1 MLCVGERTR
10 ERQSPD
16 WRVGAANRE
25 IGVPGLTAR
34 DVEPLRRVQYASGRS
49 HRTDMAEAGSFA
61 DRVKQQADIVRVL
74 GEYVRLKKSGQNFT
88 GLCPFHS
95 EKTPSFA
102 VHPVKQIYH
111 CFGCGAG
118 GDVFKFVMEM
128 DKITFPESVRAVAE
142 KCGIAIPRAKERTP
156 EERQQNQQRTSLVEL
171 HREAAA
177 FFVQQLNA
185 TPEGRAA
192 KAYLLD
198 RGLDSEAMARFG
210 IGFAPS
216 GGEALLRA
224 FKQKFPE
231 KALEV
236 SGLFSRDQNGKL
248 FDRFRRRVM
257 FPIANDTGKIVA
269 FGGRALGDDL
279 PKYLNSPETP
289 IYTKSNILYHLD
301 RAKEALRQS
310 DFAVLVEGYMDAIA
324 VARAGHSN
332 VVASCGTSLTEPQV
346 KLLSRFTR
354 RIIVNYD
361 PDTAG
366 QAATERS
373 LTILLEQGAE
383 VRVLALP
390 GGKDPD
396 SFIRS
401 EGAAAYTKLLKEAP
415 PYVDYLIS
423 RARKMDMST
432 AEGKLRA
439 VNFLMPY
446 VQRIPDRILRSEWAT
461 RIAQQLRI
469 EEPVLR
475 ESMRK
480 AASDRRSEVKARPE
494 LVGRVGKPAERRLVQ
509 MLIEAEEFRAQ
520 LAEEIRAGEL
530 HCGLESERI
539 LTALVEA
546 CATGVRPDAAELALA
561 LEDRDRRL
569 LFEIAF
575 ESAAPPTWEEAQSCL
590 AVLRRRRAEEELS
603 TVQKQIETFAAAA
616 GAGAGGELRRLLERK
631 QELRRRLDPPVHE
644 SPH

>member
-1 MLCVGERTR
+1 
-10 ERQSPD
+10 
-16 WRVGAANRE
+16 
-25 IGVPGLTAR
+25 
-34 DVEPLRRVQYASGRS
+34 
-49 HRTDMAEAGSFA
+49 
-61 DRVKQQADIVRVL
+61 VKQQADIVRVV

-128 DKITFPESVRAVAE
+128 DKITFPDSVRAVAE
-142 KCGIAIPRAKERTP
+142 KCGIAIPRARERTP
-156 EERQQNQQRTSLVEL
+156 EERKENQQRTSLVEL

-185 TPEGRAA
+185 TQEGRAA

-216 GGEALLRA
+216 GGEALLRT
-224 FKQKFPE
+224 FKEKYPE
-231 KALEV
+231 KVLET
-236 SGLFSRDQNGKL
+236 SGLFSRDQNGRP

-257 FPIANDTGKIVA
+257 FPIANDSGKIVA

-289 IYTKSNILYHLD
+289 IYIKSSILYHLD
-301 RAKEALRQS
+301 RAKEALRER

-324 VARAGHSN
+324 VARAGISN

-346 KLLSRFTR
+346 KLLNRFTR

-373 LTILLEQGAE
+373 LAILLEQGAE

-401 EGAAAYTKLLKEAP
+401 EGAAAYTKLLNEAP

-423 RARKMDMST
+423 RARKMDMT
-432 AEGKLRA
+432 TGEGKLRA

-446 VQRIPDRILRSEWAT
+446 VQRVPDRILRSEWAT

-480 AASDRRSEVKARPE
+480 AASERRSEVKARPE

-509 MLIEAEEFRAQ
+509 MLIEAEEFRSK
-520 LAEEIRAGEL
+520 LAEQIRAEEL
-530 HCGLESERI
+530 HRGVESERI
-539 LTALVEA
+539 LAALVEA

-575 ESAAPPTWEEAQSCL
+575 ESAAPPTWEEAESCL

-603 TVQKQIETFAAAA
+603 AVQKQIESFAAAA

-631 QELRRRLDPPVHE
+631 QELRRRLDPAVH
-644 SPH
+644 

>member
-1 MLCVGERTR
+1 
-10 ERQSPD
+10 
-16 WRVGAANRE
+16 
-25 IGVPGLTAR
+25 
-34 DVEPLRRVQYASGRS
+34 
-49 HRTDMAEAGSFA
+49 MAEAGSFA
-61 DRVKQQADIVRVL
+61 DRVKQQADIVRVV

-142 KCGIAIPRAKERTP
+142 KCGIAIPRARERTP
-156 EERQQNQQRTSLVEL
+156 EERQENQRRTSLVEL
-171 HREAAA
+171 HRETAA
-177 FFVQQLNA
+177 FFAQQLNG

-198 RGLDSEAMARFG
+198 RGLDSDAMARFG

-224 FKQKFPE
+224 FKQKYPE
-231 KALEV
+231 KVLEN
-236 SGLFSRDQNGKL
+236 SGLFSRDQNGRL

-257 FPIANDTGKIVA
+257 FPIANDSGKIVA

-301 RAKEALRQS
+301 RAKEALRQQ

-324 VARAGHSN
+324 VARAGIAN

-346 KLLSRFTR
+346 KLLNRFTR

-480 AASDRRSEVKARPE
+480 AASERRSEVKARPE

-509 MLIEAEEFRAQ
+509 MLIEADEFRGQ
-520 LAEEIRAGEL
+520 LAEQIRAEEL
-530 HCGLESERI
+530 HRGLESERI
-539 LTALVEA
+539 LAALVES
-546 CATGVRPDAAELALA
+546 CATGVRPDAAGLALA
-561 LEDRDRRL
+561 LEERDRRL

-575 ESAAPPTWEEAQSCL
+575 ESAAPPTWAEAESCL
-590 AVLRRRRAEEELS
+590 AVLRRRRAEAELS
-603 TVQKQIETFAAAA
+603 SVQKQIESFAAAA

-631 QELRRRLDPPVHE
+631 QELRRRLDPPAH
-644 SPH
+644 

>member
-1 MLCVGERTR
+1 MHLSGLDIEAICSRR
-10 ERQSPD
+10 RS
-16 WRVGAANRE
+16 GA
-25 IGVPGLTAR
+25 
-34 DVEPLRRVQYASGRS
+34 RRPAVYNTKRPTHS
-49 HRTDMAEAGSFA
+49 HCGHMAEAGSFA
-61 DRVKQQADIVRVL
+61 DRVKQQADIVRVV

-111 CFGCGAG
+111 CFGCGVG
-118 GDVFKFVMEM
+118 GDVFSFVMEM
-128 DKITFPESVRAVAE
+128 DKITFPEAVRAVAE
-142 KCGIAIPRAKERTP
+142 KCGIAVPAPRERSP
-156 EERQQNQQRTSLVEL
+156 GERRENQLRSALVEI
-171 HREAAA
+171 HKEAAA
-177 FFVQQLNA
+177 FFVQQLNG

-198 RGLDSEAMARFG
+198 RGLDSEAVARFG

-224 FKQKFPE
+224 LKPKYPE
-231 KALEV
+231 KALEP
-236 SGLFSRDQNGKL
+236 SGLFSRDQNGRL

-257 FPIANDTGKIVA
+257 FPIANESGKIVA

-301 RAKEALRQS
+301 RAKDALRQR

-324 VARAGHSN
+324 VARAGVSN

-346 KLLSRFTR
+346 KLLNRFTR

-373 LTILLEQGAE
+373 LAILLERGAE

-396 SFIRS
+396 NFIRS
-401 EGAAAYTKLLKEAP
+401 EGPAAYTKLLSEAP

-439 VNFLMPY
+439 VNSLLPY

-480 AASDRRSEVKARPE
+480 AASERRSEVKARPE

-509 MLIEAEEFRAQ
+509 MLIEGEEFRAQ
-520 LAEEIRAGEL
+520 LAEEIRTGEL
-530 HCGLESERI
+530 HRGLESERI
-539 LTALVEA
+539 LAVLIEA
-546 CATGVRPDAAELALA
+546 CASGVRPDAAALALA
-561 LEDRDRRL
+561 LDERDRRL

-575 ESAAPPTWEEAQSCL
+575 EAAAPPTPEEAASCIT
-590 AVLRRRRAEEELS
+590 VLRRRKAEEELS
-603 TVQKQIETFAAAA
+603 VVQRQIESFAAAA

-631 QELRRRLDPPVHE
+631 QELRRRLAPPTQ
-644 SPH
+644 

>member
-1 MLCVGERTR
+1 
-10 ERQSPD
+10 
-16 WRVGAANRE
+16 
-25 IGVPGLTAR
+25 
-34 DVEPLRRVQYASGRS
+34 
-49 HRTDMAEAGSFA
+49 MAEAGSFA
-61 DRVKQQADIVRVL
+61 DRVKQQADIVRVV
-74 GEYVRLKKSGQNFT
+74 GEYVRLKKSGQNFS

-111 CFGCGAG
+111 CFGCGVG
-118 GDVFKFVMEM
+118 GDIFKFVMEM
-128 DKITFPESVRAVAE
+128 EKISFPEAIRAVAE
-142 KCGIAIPRAKERTP
+142 KCGIAVPQARERSP
-156 EERQQNQQRTSLVEL
+156 EERRENQQRTSLVEM

-177 FFVQQLNA
+177 FFAQQLNG

-216 GGEALLRA
+216 GGDGLLRVM
-224 FKQKFPE
+224 KQKHPE
-231 KALEV
+231 KVLEV
-236 SGLFSRDQNGKL
+236 SGLFSRDQSGRL
-248 FDRFRRRVM
+248 YDRFRRRVM
-257 FPIANDTGKIVA
+257 FPIANESGKIVA

-289 IYTKSNILYHLD
+289 IYSKSNVLYHLD
-301 RAKEALRQS
+301 RAKESLRQR

-324 VARAGHSN
+324 VALAGVSN

-346 KLLSRFTR
+346 KLLNRFTR

-373 LTILLEQGAE
+373 LSVLLEQGVE

-396 SFIRS
+396 SFIRA
-401 EGAAAYTKLLKEAP
+401 EGAAAYAKLLNEAP

-423 RARKMDMST
+423 RASKMDLTS

-446 VQRIPDRILRSEWAT
+446 VQRVPDRILRSEWAT

-480 AASDRRSEVKARPE
+480 AANERRSEVKARPE
-494 LVGRVGKPAERRLVQ
+494 LVGRAGKPAERRLVQ
-509 MLIEAEEFRAQ
+509 MLIEAEEFRSQ
-520 LAEEIRAGEL
+520 LAQELRAGEL
-530 HCGLESERI
+530 HRGLETERI
-539 LTALVEA
+539 LEVLVGA
-546 CATGVRPDAAELALA
+546 CESGGRPDAASLATT

-575 ESAAPPTWEEAQSCL
+575 EAGGQPSWEEAESCL
-590 AVLRRRRAEEELS
+590 AVLRRRRAEEELA
-603 TVQKQIETFAAAA
+603 TVQKQIETQAAVA
-616 GAGAGGELRRLLERK
+616 GSGGELRRLLERK
-631 QELRRRLDPPVHE
+631 QELRRRLD
-644 SPH
+644 SPA